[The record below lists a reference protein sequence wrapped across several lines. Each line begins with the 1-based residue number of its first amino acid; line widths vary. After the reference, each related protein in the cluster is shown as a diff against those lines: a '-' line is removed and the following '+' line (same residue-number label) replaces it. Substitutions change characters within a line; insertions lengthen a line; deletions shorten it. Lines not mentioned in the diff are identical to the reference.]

1 MKGILL
7 VSGGVRWW
15 GTEGRVRAELGV
27 PKIPLWEA
35 MDGAM
40 NAGFYEEDHPFFAVK
55 THGFLPNLMLATKDS
70 DS

>member
-27 PKIPLWEA
+27 PKKIPLWEA

-55 THGFLPNLMLATKDS
+55 TKGLYLKFYAGNKG
-70 DS
+70 